1 MVSAARS
8 GPSGYIRST
17 LTRMFPMPRH
27 RSTLTLSVLIG
38 LSVTPWSVV
47 AAQAAPTLELST
59 RPERTDFRETSSYA
73 DVMVL
78 IHDAAERSPK
88 VHVTTFGYTFEGR
101 PLPLVVIGDVADP
114 EPRAVRESGKTRVF
128 VLANIHAGEVS
139 GKEATLM
146 LVRALAA
153 GAHEAWLDSLVL
165 LIAPIYNADG
175 NERVRLTNRPG
186 QYGPIGGMGQRAN
199 AQDLDLNRDN
209 MKLESPEARSLARL
223 LQRWDPHVVLDLHT
237 TNGTRRSYHLLY
249 APPLHPNTDSAIIA
263 ELRSDWLPAVTRR
276 IKETDGWDFFYYGN
290 VPFRAGSAER
300 GWYTFDHRPRFTTNY
315 VGLRNRFAILSE
327 AYAYA
332 SFRERV
338 VSTLRFVE
346 EVIAYAAR
354 NASRIRA
361 IVAAADNT
369 ELIGTDL
376 ALRATVQRGDSVEIL
391 LGEVAEE
398 RHPYTG
404 RAMYRRLDVV
414 QRERMPDF
422 GSFRGTEVVPVPTGY
437 IVPGDLADVL
447 ALLDAHGI
455 QGRPL
460 GRSMQETVERFVI
473 DSTRI
478 ASREFQG
485 HAERTLFGRYE
496 RVELPV
502 PAGTMLV
509 SLTQPLARLIV
520 ALLEPRSDDGLVNW
534 NVLDGVLDGAQYY
547 PILRVP
553 R

>member
-1 MVSAARS
+1 M
-8 GPSGYIRST
+8 
-17 LTRMFPMPRH
+17 LM
-27 RSTLTLSVLIG
+27 G
-38 LSVTPWSVV
+38 LSVAGWSPV
-47 AAQAAPTLELST
+47 AAQVAPTPDPPT

-73 DVMVL
+73 DVMAFVRQ
-78 IHDAAERSPK
+78 AAERSPK
-88 VHVTTFGYTFEGR
+88 VHLITLGYSFEGR
-101 PLPLVVIGDVADP
+101 PLPLVVIGDLAGPD
-114 EPRAVRESGKTRVF
+114 PRAVRESGKTRVF

-139 GKEATLM
+139 GKEAALM
-146 LVRALAA
+146 LIRAVAA
-153 GAHEAWLDSLVL
+153 GTHEAWLDSLVL

-209 MKLESPEARSLARL
+209 MKLESPEARSLVSS
-223 LQRWDPHVVLDLHT
+223 LQRWDPHVLLDLHT

-249 APPLHPNTDSAIIA
+249 APPLHPNTDSAIVRL
-263 ELRSDWLPAVTRR
+263 LRSDWLPAVTRR
-276 IKETDGWDFFYYGN
+276 IKETNGWDFYYYGN
-290 VPFRAGSAER
+290 LPFRAGSAER

-338 VSTLRFVE
+338 TSTLRFVE
-346 EVIAYAAR
+346 DVVEYAHQHASIIA
-354 NASRIRA
+354 A
-361 IVAAADNT
+361 IVAAADGSDLT
-369 ELIGTDL
+369 GSEL

-404 RAMYRRLDVV
+404 RTMYRRLDVV
-414 QRERMPDF
+414 HRERMPDF
-422 GSFRGTEVVPVPTGY
+422 GSFRATETVQVPTAY
-437 IVPGDLADVL
+437 LVPGDLTGVL
-447 ALLDAHGI
+447 ALLEAHGVA
-455 QGRPL
+455 GRPL
-460 GRSMQETVERFVI
+460 PQPVRQTVERFVI
-473 DSTRI
+473 DSTSV
-478 ASREFQG
+478 AGREFQG

-496 RVELPV
+496 RVEIAV
-502 PAGTMLV
+502 PAKTV
-509 SLTQPLARLIV
+509 VVPVAQPLGRLIV

-534 NVLDGVLDGAQYY
+534 NVLDGALDGTRHY

-553 R
+553 AR

>member
-1 MVSAARS
+1 MLPYRPALAI
-8 GPSGYIRST
+8 G
-17 LTRMFPMPRH
+17 M
-27 RSTLTLSVLIG
+27 LIG
-38 LSVTPWSVV
+38 VSVAGCWPL
-47 AAQAAPTLELST
+47 AAQSTPTADPPT

-73 DVMVL
+73 DVMAL
-78 IHDAAERSPK
+78 AGLAAERSPQ
-88 VHVTTFGYTFEGR
+88 VYLTTFGYSFEGR
-101 PLPLVVIGDVADP
+101 PLPLVVVGHVAGPD
-114 EPRAVRESGKTRVF
+114 PRAVHESGRTRVL

-146 LVRALAA
+146 LIRALAA
-153 GAHEAWLDSLVL
+153 GAHDEWLDSLVL

-209 MKLESPEARSLARL
+209 MKLESPEARSLVSA
-223 LQRWDPHVVLDLHT
+223 LQRWDPHVLMDLHT

-249 APPLHPNTDSAIIA
+249 APPLHPNTDSAIVRQ
-263 ELRSDWLPAVTRR
+263 LRSDWLPAVTRR
-276 IKETDGWDFFYYGN
+276 IKETSGWDFYYYGN

-338 VSTLRFVE
+338 ASTLRFVE
-346 EVIAYAAR
+346 EVVEYAHR
-354 NASRIRA
+354 NASLIA
-361 IVAAADNT
+361 TTVAAADS
-369 ELIGTDL
+369 TDL
-376 ALRATVQRGDSVEIL
+376 TGSELALSATVQRSDSVEIL

-404 RAMYRRLDVV
+404 RTMYRRLDVV
-414 QRERMPDF
+414 HRERMPDF
-422 GSFRGTEVVPVPTGY
+422 GSFRGTEVVRVPTAY
-437 IVPGDLADVL
+437 IVPSDLTSVL
-447 ALLDAHGI
+447 TLLDAHGVER
-455 QGRPL
+455 RPL
-460 GRSMQETVERFVI
+460 ARSMQATVERFVI
-473 DSTRI
+473 DSMSV
-478 ASREFQG
+478 AGREYQG
-485 HAERTLFGRYE
+485 HAERTLYGRYE
-496 RVELPV
+496 QVELDVPV
-502 PAGTMLV
+502 GAVLV
-509 SLTQPLARLIV
+509 PVAQPLARLIV

-534 NVLDGVLDGAQYY
+534 NVLDGVLDGARHY

-553 R
+553 AP